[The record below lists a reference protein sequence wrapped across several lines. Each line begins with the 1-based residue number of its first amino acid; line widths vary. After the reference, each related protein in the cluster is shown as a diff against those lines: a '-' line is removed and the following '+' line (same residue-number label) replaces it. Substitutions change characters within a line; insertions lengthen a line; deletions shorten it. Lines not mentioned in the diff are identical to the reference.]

1 MPNDTEAG
9 LVRPSGQVSSS
20 AKGDAPEAVRR
31 RYLTDERGGRGLGF
45 YVDARIATAAFRDEG
60 RRLVAGRTDP
70 NAIRDMAAIARHRG
84 WSTVVVEGREE
95 FRREAW
101 RAARLSGLE
110 VRGYRPT
117 SREIQELERRELAR
131 SRGVDPPGA
140 RGPIIDP
147 AAKARLR
154 IVEAVVRDRVTA
166 PAVRDR
172 ILAQAR
178 ERIATWLDRGAK
190 FDPPRET
197 RPSVEPTR
205 RERSR
210 SR

>member
-1 MPNDTEAG
+1 MPNDAEAG

-31 RYLTDERGGRGLGF
+31 RYLTDERGGPGLGF

-70 NAIRDMAAIARHRG
+70 YALRDMAAIARHRG
-84 WSTVVVEGREE
+84 WSTVVVEGRED

-101 RAARLSGLE
+101 RAARLAGLD

-117 SREIQELERRELAR
+117 SREVQEIERRELAR
-131 SRGVDPPGA
+131 SRGADPPRE
-140 RGPIIDP
+140 RGPITDP

-154 IVEAVVRDRVTA
+154 VIEAVVQGRVGI
-166 PAVRDR
+166 PASRDR

-178 ERIATWLDRGAK
+178 ERIATWLERGAR
-190 FDPPRET
+190 FEPPREG
-197 RPSVEPTR
+197 PSVAEPR
-205 RERSR
+205 RRDRSR
-210 SR
+210 NR